1 MAEDTLPGVPP
12 RFARL
17 VLTRVLHPLDRP
29 YALAD
34 LADEFEE
41 RIRDAG
47 RRKACMWYRRQ
58 VLTSLV
64 PALLGRIGRRRASS
78 TSPSGPDRGHGRSV
92 MPSTSIGTVLSD
104 LATDVRHSLRGLL
117 RAPLVLFVTVL
128 SLGVG
133 IGAAT
138 IAFAMF
144 EEVVLQPPV
153 GLGEP
158 ERLVTIYRSRPDGD
172 LYSGLSPADYD
183 DLRPGFRSLDGVA
196 GLSLQTFS
204 IEGPGGPDLLLTEV
218 VSRNF
223 FDVTRIAPWL
233 GRAFTAGSA
242 GDASRVVVLGY
253 DAWQRNF
260 SGRPE
265 VVGETVRLAGHAFTV
280 VGVAPRGV
288 RSRIVPAEVDAWV
301 PRGSI
306 EADGLVTAQTPPDR
320 GDRSVTLFARM
331 RPESTIGQ
339 VQAEADIHASRLSA
353 EYPDAWTDDS
363 GASRRLTVMS
373 EAASRINPRA
383 RAVAVGIGLFFIGA
397 AGLVLLLACS
407 NVAGLYLAR
416 ARSRRAEIAL
426 RRSIGATRARLMRM
440 MLAEGLIPG
449 LVSGVLGITIASVG
463 TSAIS
468 SATLPVA
475 VPVRFEA
482 TVSPAGLAF
491 AFLLTILA
499 SLAFSLL
506 PAIDGARTD
515 LQTVLKGAAAGIT
528 RSGPRMEGSGRAK
541 SRRIK
546 SGRIKSGRIRPGGMK
561 NGLVVVQCAAST
573 VLILGASLFLRTLS
587 VATHVDLGF
596 DPAGVAVATRS
607 MGPEIETSTQGIQYM
622 RDLRRDLSSRPGVHG
637 SAVASGLALT
647 LFQTG
652 VPLQVGAGG
661 DVGTGNDVA
670 VFSNAV
676 SDGYL
681 EMLDVTLLRGRTLR
695 ASDDAAAERVAVVN
709 QTFAER
715 YWPGQ
720 EPMGRT
726 FDVGATDGRITYQ
739 VIGVVEDGKYL
750 DFDDG
755 PTAFFWRSIYQ
766 DYTPRFAVLLKGAG
780 SAEAMIPVL
789 RAGLELSEGEVQVI
803 APSSLDSQISIQFI
817 HLRVASTIL
826 GWGGLF
832 GLLLAAIGL
841 YGVVSFAVAQR
852 SKEMALRMAL
862 GAEGGQ
868 VVRSLAAE
876 GVRLALVGGVIGM
889 AVMIPAARG
898 MRSILFG
905 VGALDPIALLGST
918 ALLVAVA
925 FAASLIPARQ
935 VTRLDPMATLR
946 SE

>member
-1 MAEDTLPGVPP
+1 
-12 RFARL
+12 
-17 VLTRVLHPLDRP
+17 
-29 YALAD
+29 
-34 LADEFEE
+34 
-41 RIRDAG
+41 
-47 RRKACMWYRRQ
+47 
-58 VLTSLV
+58 
-64 PALLGRIGRRRASS
+64 
-78 TSPSGPDRGHGRSV
+78 
-92 MPSTSIGTVLSD
+92 
-104 LATDVRHSLRGLL
+104 
-117 RAPLVLFVTVL
+117 
-128 SLGVG
+128 VG

-138 IAFAMF
+138 ISFAMF

-153 GLGEP
+153 GLATP

-172 LYSGLSPADYD
+172 PYGGLSPADYD
-183 DLRPGFRSLDGVA
+183 DLRLGFRSLDGVA

-204 IEGPGGPDLLLTEV
+204 VEAPGGPDLLLTEV

-223 FDVTRIAPWL
+223 FEVTGISPLL

-242 GDASRVVVLGY
+242 RDASRVVVLGY

-260 SGRPE
+260 GGRPE

-306 EADGLVTAQTPPDR
+306 EAGGLVTAQTLADR

-331 RPESTIGQ
+331 RPKSTIGQ
-339 VQAEADIHASRLSA
+339 VQAEADIHASRLGA

-449 LVSGVLGITIASVG
+449 LVSGVLGVAIASVG

-482 TVSPAGLAF
+482 SVSPAGLAF

-506 PAIDGARTD
+506 PAIDGSRTD

-528 RSGPRMEGSGRAK
+528 RSGPRMGRK
-541 SRRIK
+541 RSR
-546 SGRIKSGRIRPGGMK
+546 SRPGGMKYGSMK
-561 NGLVVVQCAAST
+561 NGLVVVQCAASA

-587 VATHVDLGF
+587 VATHLDLGF
-596 DPAGVAVATRS
+596 DPEGVAVATRS
-607 MGPEIETSTQGIQYM
+607 LGPEIETSTQGVQYM
-622 RDLRRDLSSRPGVHG
+622 RDLRRDLSSRPGVQG
-637 SAVASGLALT
+637 SAVASGLELT

-661 DVGTGNDVA
+661 DIESGTDIT

-695 ASDDAAAERVAVVN
+695 ASDDEATERVAVVN
-709 QTFAER
+709 QTFADR
-715 YWPGQ
+715 YWPGL
-720 EPMGRT
+720 EPLGRT
-726 FDVGATDGRITYQ
+726 FDVGVADERITYQ
-739 VIGVVEDGKYL
+739 VVGVAKDGKYL

-766 DYTPRFAVLLKGAG
+766 DYTPRFAVLLKGAE

-817 HLRVASTIL
+817 HLRVASTVL

-852 SKEMALRMAL
+852 SKEMAVRIAL
-862 GAEGGQ
+862 GAERGQ
-868 VVRSLAAE
+868 VVHALAAE
-876 GVRLALVGGVIGM
+876 GVRLALMGVVIGTV
-889 AVMIPAARG
+889 VMIPAARV
-898 MRSILFG
+898 MQSVLFG
-905 VGALDPIALLGST
+905 VGALDPIALVGST
-918 ALLVAVA
+918 TLLVAVT
-925 FAASLIPARQ
+925 FAASLIPARR
-935 VTRLDPMATLR
+935 VTRLDPMLTLR